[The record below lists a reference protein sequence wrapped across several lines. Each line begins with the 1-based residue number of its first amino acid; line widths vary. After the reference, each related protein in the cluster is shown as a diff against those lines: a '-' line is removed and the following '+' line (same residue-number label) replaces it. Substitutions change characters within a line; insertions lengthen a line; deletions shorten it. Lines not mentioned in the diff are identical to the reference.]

1 MNNKR
6 RVMIVDDMPFMR
18 NLLASILTMGGY
30 DVVTEASGG
39 VEAVRFFQEHR
50 PDIILLDL
58 DMPGM
63 GGIETMRHI
72 RALDAGA
79 RVVLCGSGNGE
90 GLPGHLATSPD
101 IDVITKPYGAE
112 EVLRTIRKAT
122 CRHRIT
128 SEEQGNGRM

>member
-1 MNNKR
+1 MKDKR

-18 NLLASILTMGGY
+18 NLLASILTIGDY
-30 DVVTEASGG
+30 DVVAEASDGA
-39 VEAVRFFQEHR
+39 EAVRFFTEYR

-58 DMPGM
+58 DMPKVS
-63 GGIETMRHI
+63 GIEAMGQI
-72 RALDAGA
+72 RELDAEA
-79 RVVLCGSGNGE
+79 LVVLCGTSNNK
-90 GLPGHLATSPD
+90 GLPGHFTTAPD
-101 IDVITKPYGAE
+101 IDVITKPYVAE